1 MTIIAWTLP
10 DPEGERL
17 CAGSQLC
24 SPWWSTWGPLTFFC
38 QITDPGV
45 VSCCLAASWCF
56 SLSRDLGQVQPGA
69 HHSDVHLCGCNP
81 LLAPVNAFYPKT
93 EKGKNISDEILCS
106 FWQKSATRPSGT
118 PAVAASC
125 SISPK
130 NACSPKCLMSRAGP
144 EQVNMPDESLNRLSG
159 LPSLFVQQLRLHAST
174 AGGKGSIPGLG
185 MKIPHAWWQKKK
197 ENPKNKL
204 LTLTWGFQK
213 IKS

>member
-17 CAGSQLC
+17 CAGSRLC

-56 SLSRDLGQVQPGA
+56 YLSRELGQVQPGA

-106 FWQKSATRPSGT
+106 FWQKSATRPRGT
-118 PAVAASC
+118 AGVVASC
-125 SISPK
+125 LLPQMPDVQSRPWTGEHARWIIIPSLRTSFPVCLAVKTPRFHCRGQGFNPWPGNEDPTCLMAKKKKIQKTNISP
-130 NACSPKCLMSRAGP
+130 
-144 EQVNMPDESLNRLSG
+144 
-159 LPSLFVQQLRLHAST
+159 
-174 AGGKGSIPGLG
+174 
-185 MKIPHAWWQKKK
+185 
-197 ENPKNKL
+197 
-204 LTLTWGFQK
+204 
-213 IKS
+213 